1 MLHDFGDVL
10 RGIKTD
16 VNKNA
21 MKFAIGFKDTMFTSV
36 IMIMDAEYESVF
48 NFLAEVLESLL
59 KRQADEFTTD
69 F

>member
-10 RGIKTD
+10 R
-16 VNKNA
+16 
-21 MKFAIGFKDTMFTSV
+21 V

-48 NFLAEVLESLL
+48 NFLAEVLEPLI

-69 F
+69 L

>member
-10 RGIKTD
+10 RG
-16 VNKNA
+16 
-21 MKFAIGFKDTMFTSV
+21 

-48 NFLAEVLESLL
+48 NFLAEVLEPLL

-69 F
+69 L